1 MVQQSADF
9 NESRFSR
16 KPNAGKSTFFNAV
29 TSAVAQIGDYPFT
42 TIDKNV
48 GIAHVR
54 KPCPSK
60 ELGLIPNPNNS
71 LSEDGIRYIPIEV
84 IDVAGLVPG
93 AHEGKGMGNKFLDDL
108 RQADVLI
115 HVVDSSGKTDLE
127 GNSVELAD
135 PLEEISFLENE
146 LHHWIANIIIRN
158 WSRSARAVEAGEK
171 IENFLSERL
180 AGLKISREAVILS
193 LRKSAISKPIMKWDI
208 DDALILARTIQ
219 QVSKPIVI
227 AANKADVAS
236 EQNKKN
242 LERASAILTSS
253 DFELALKNASKAN
266 LIEYSPG
273 SSKFSS
279 GSSNLKDNQFNALKL
294 ISDFLEEHGS
304 TGVQECLERAV
315 LDKLDLIAIY
325 PVEDETHFTDGQ
337 QRVLPDAFLLPRGST
352 ALDLAYKVHTDIGD
366 SFIRAIDCNSKRVI
380 GRDHELSDGDI
391 IKIVAGS

>member
-1 MVQQSADF
+1 MKVGLVG
-9 NESRFSR
+9 
-16 KPNAGKSTFFNAV
+16 KPNAGKSTFFNAI

-93 AHEGKGMGNKFLDDL
+93 AHEGKGMGNQFLDDL

-193 LRKSAISKPIMKWDI
+193 LRKAAISKPIMKWDI
-208 DDALILARTIQ
+208 NDALILAKTIQ

-227 AANKADVAS
+227 AANKADIAS

-242 LERASAILTSS
+242 LAEVSAILTSS

-266 LIEYSPG
+266 LIDYRTG
-273 SSKFSS
+273 SSKFTR
-279 GSSNLKDNQFNALKL
+279 GSNKLKENQINALSL
-294 ISDFLEEHGS
+294 ISDFLEENGS
-304 TGVQECLERAV
+304 TGVQSCLEKAV

-337 QRVLPDAFLLPRGST
+337 QRILPDVFLLPRGST

>member
-1 MVQQSADF
+1 MKVGLVG
-9 NESRFSR
+9 

-242 LERASAILTSS
+242 LEQASAILTSS

-279 GSSNLKDNQFNALKL
+279 GSSNLKDNQINALKL
-294 ISDFLEEHGS
+294 ISDFLDENGS
-304 TGVQECLERAV
+304 TGVQECLEKAV

-337 QRVLPDAFLLPRGST
+337 QRILPDAGSRG
-352 ALDLAYKVHTDIGD
+352 L
-366 SFIRAIDCNSKRVI
+366 C
-380 GRDHELSDGDI
+380 
-391 IKIVAGS
+391 

>member
-1 MVQQSADF
+1 MKVGLVG
-9 NESRFSR
+9 

-60 ELGLIPNPNNS
+60 ELGLVPNPNNS

-279 GSSNLKDNQFNALKL
+279 DSSNLKDNQINALKL
-294 ISDFLEEHGS
+294 ISDFLEENGS
-304 TGVQECLERAV
+304 TGVQECLEKAV

>member
-1 MVQQSADF
+1 MKVGLVG
-9 NESRFSR
+9 

-242 LERASAILTSS
+242 LERVSAILTSS

-279 GSSNLKDNQFNALKL
+279 DSSNLKDNQINALKL
-294 ISDFLEEHGS
+294 ISDYLEENGS
-304 TGVQECLERAV
+304 TGVQECLEKAV

-337 QRVLPDAFLLPRGST
+337 QRILPDAFLLPRGST

>member
-1 MVQQSADF
+1 MKVGLVG
-9 NESRFSR
+9 
-16 KPNAGKSTFFNAV
+16 KPNAGKSTFFTAV

-42 TIDKNV
+42 TIEKNV

-71 LSEDGIRYIPIEV
+71 LSEKGVRYIPIEV

-127 GNSVELAD
+127 GNSVDSAD
-135 PLEEISFLENE
+135 PLQEIRFLENE
-146 LHHWIANIIIRN
+146 LHHWIANIIIKN

-180 AGLKISREAVILS
+180 AGLKISRESVILA
-193 LRKSAISKPIMKWDI
+193 LRKAAISKPVMKWSKE
-208 DDALILARTIQ
+208 DALILAKSIQ
-219 QVSKPIVI
+219 AVSKPIVV
-227 AANKADVAS
+227 AANKADIAS
-236 EQNKKN
+236 EENRKN
-242 LERASAILTSS
+242 LVKASAILTSA
-253 DFELALKNASKAN
+253 DFELALKNASNAK
-266 LIEYSPG
+266 LIEYGPG
-273 SSKFSS
+273 SSNFSS
-279 GSSNLKDNQFNALKL
+279 NNSELTDNQINALTS
-294 ISDFLEEHGS
+294 ISEFLEVNGS
-304 TGVQECLERAV
+304 TGIQECLEKAV

-337 QRVLPDAFLLPRGST
+337 NRILPDAFLLPRGST
-352 ALDLAYKVHTDIGD
+352 ALDLAYKIHTDIGD

-380 GRDHELSDGDI
+380 GKDYELNDGDI

>member
-1 MVQQSADF
+1 MKVGLVG
-9 NESRFSR
+9 

-279 GSSNLKDNQFNALKL
+279 DSSNLKDSQINALKL

-337 QRVLPDAFLLPRGST
+337 QRVLPDTFLLPRGST

>member
-1 MVQQSADF
+1 MKVGLVG
-9 NESRFSR
+9 

-279 GSSNLKDNQFNALKL
+279 DSSNLKDNQINALKL
-294 ISDFLEEHGS
+294 ISDYLEENGS
-304 TGVQECLERAV
+304 TGVQECLEKAV

-337 QRVLPDAFLLPRGST
+337 QRILPDAFLLPRGST

>member
-1 MVQQSADF
+1 MKVGLVG
-9 NESRFSR
+9 

-273 SSKFSS
+273 SSNFSS
-279 GSSNLKDNQFNALKL
+279 GRSNLKDNQINALKL
-294 ISDFLEEHGS
+294 ISDFLDENGS
-304 TGVQECLERAV
+304 TGVQECLEKAV

-337 QRVLPDAFLLPRGST
+337 QRILPDAFLLPRGST

>member
-1 MVQQSADF
+1 MKVGLVG
-9 NESRFSR
+9 
-16 KPNAGKSTFFNAV
+16 KPNAGKSTFFNAA

-279 GSSNLKDNQFNALKL
+279 GSSNLKDNQINALKL

-304 TGVQECLERAV
+304 TGVQECLEKAV

-337 QRVLPDAFLLPRGST
+337 HRILPDAFLLPRGST